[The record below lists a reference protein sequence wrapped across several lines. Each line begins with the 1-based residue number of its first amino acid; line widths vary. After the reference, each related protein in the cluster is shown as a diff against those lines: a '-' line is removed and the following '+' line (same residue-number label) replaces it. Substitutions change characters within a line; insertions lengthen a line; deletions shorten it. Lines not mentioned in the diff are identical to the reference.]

1 MAHIN
6 WKLIVGGFVALGVV
20 PIILLV
26 CMHFLNSVF
35 LGDSSNDGWLGFW
48 GGYLGALLGLYGV
61 QMQLKSE
68 QKTRLDDNHPKF
80 YLFFRMSF
88 EPSKKVYVHSC
99 QPRELLGSKDHQ
111 KKMKFESK
119 YFYSDSNFISIINS
133 NKKNVYDISILVTS
147 LVADN
152 NVCSKYKK
160 SSANING
167 KEGKGDNSEWDS
179 FKRDT
184 KNWSLVHESIKAS
197 NLESTENE
205 LLLVTYAQLYN
216 YPNVIQSIDIIFHTN
231 SNEIGLA
238 MFELKKDKN
247 GILKLSNV
255 PKVEYFQEG
264 VVTHDLSE
272 KEKLFNENYKN
283 TDIMVVDENNKE
295 PFIWEKRRQN
305 SKR

>member
-6 WKLIVGGFVALGVV
+6 WKLIIGGFVALGVI

-111 KKMKFESK
+111 
-119 YFYSDSNFISIINS
+119 
-133 NKKNVYDISILVTS
+133 
-147 LVADN
+147 
-152 NVCSKYKK
+152 
-160 SSANING
+160 
-167 KEGKGDNSEWDS
+167 
-179 FKRDT
+179 
-184 KNWSLVHESIKAS
+184 
-197 NLESTENE
+197 
-205 LLLVTYAQLYN
+205 
-216 YPNVIQSIDIIFHTN
+216 
-231 SNEIGLA
+231 
-238 MFELKKDKN
+238 
-247 GILKLSNV
+247 
-255 PKVEYFQEG
+255 
-264 VVTHDLSE
+264 
-272 KEKLFNENYKN
+272 
-283 TDIMVVDENNKE
+283 
-295 PFIWEKRRQN
+295 
-305 SKR
+305 